1 MERATVGFL
10 SGLAGGII
18 IGLISLTLYTTGL
31 CRICLVALEGG
42 IFQQQL
48 LPRTASLGWIIL
60 GSIAH
65 LILSASLGVAIAFM
79 LTYLGEKLA
88 ILKGAFLGAIVWYLL
103 IGVLSPLAGYLPESP
118 NLTDLF
124 IVLGYHI
131 AFGGFVA
138 FLIMKY
144 GTKEATI

>member
-1 MERATVGFL
+1 M
-10 SGLAGGII
+10 
-18 IGLISLTLYTTGL
+18 GLISLTLYMTGL
-31 CRICLVALEGG
+31 CGICLVALGGG

-48 LPRTASLGWIIL
+48 LPRNVSLGWVML
-60 GSIAH
+60 GFITN
-65 LILSASLGVAIAFM
+65 LILSGSLGVAIAFM

-103 IGVLSPLAGYLPESP
+103 IGVFSPLAGYLPESP
-118 NLTDLF
+118 SLTDLF